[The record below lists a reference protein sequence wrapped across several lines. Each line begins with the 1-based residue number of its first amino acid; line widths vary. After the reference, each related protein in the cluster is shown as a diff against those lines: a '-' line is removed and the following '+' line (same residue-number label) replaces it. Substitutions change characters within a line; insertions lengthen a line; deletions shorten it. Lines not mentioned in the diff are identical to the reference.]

1 MLSSATDRQASS
13 AQAQYFSYGDAAN
26 PIRSGLTLG
35 VPYRS
40 FSPAFFAEGG
50 NAVMSLDLSEELQ
63 CSGPAT
69 GPSLCAN
76 FIRLNDGEL
85 RTSAVA
91 TSQLFFIADG
101 DGESEACGEHF
112 RWSSGGREGGN
123 MQGSAIGRRSSS
135 QQPCREE
142 MTEIFRTDD
151 ALHTK
156 RGSSDL

>member
-13 AQAQYFSYGDAAN
+13 AQAQYFSYGEAAN

-85 RTSAVA
+85 RTSEVA

-101 DGESEACGEHF
+101 HGESEACGEHF
-112 RWSSGGREGGN
+112 RWSRGDMLVLPAGGDAIH
-123 MQGSAIGRRSSS
+123 SASAKASLYWVH
-135 QQPCREE
+135 
-142 MTEIFRTDD
+142 D
-151 ALHTK
+151 APSVSYTHLTLPPSH
-156 RGSSDL
+156 